1 MSDYSLI
8 YEKLYKL
15 FDNTTPM
22 HFDCGL
28 LCSHSCCRD
37 NGSGMYLFPHEE
49 EYLESLG
56 HDFTITESNFIFN
69 YSFVKLLVCNGY
81 CNRGIRP
88 LSCRIFPLF
97 PYLRNGRISV
107 DFDPRAKGMCP
118 LLFTDIDELY
128 ILGLFRLKVFKA
140 GTIVSDITELANFLE
155 NYSAELDTIARFKL

>member
-1 MSDYSLI
+1 MTDYLST
-8 YEKLYKL
+8 YEKLYK
-15 FDNTTPM
+15 FFEKSAPM

-28 LCSHSCCRD
+28 LCDNACCRD
-37 NGSGMYLFPHEE
+37 NGLGMFLFPHEE

-69 YSFVKLLVCNGY
+69 GSTVKLLLCNGH
-81 CNRGIRP
+81 CTRRLRP

-97 PYLRNGRISV
+97 PYLRKGRITV

-128 ILGLFRLKVFKA
+128 VLGLFRLKVLKTGA
-140 GTIVSDITELANFLE
+140 IMSDIAELANFLE